1 MTKMQMTLH
10 SGALR
15 AWRNAWKHWNSCGDR
30 LTVFTFSAMAQANQ
44 LTQEYKEF
52 VGLLN
57 ANEVEYIVV
66 GAYAV
71 ARYGYVR
78 ATGDIDIW
86 VKPTPENAQRV
97 VTTLRQF
104 GLSGLGYTVADF
116 STEDTIVQLGV
127 APLRIDLL
135 TSVDGVAFDA
145 CYAQREVKVL
155 DEVPI
160 SFISLQDLRQNK
172 ASTGRLKD
180 QLDLQNLDKR
190 NT

>member
-1 MTKMQMTLH
+1 MQRI
-10 SGALR
+10 GAPK
-15 AWRNAWKHWNSCGDR
+15 AWRSVWKPWNFCGDR
-30 LTVFTFSAMAQANQ
+30 LTVFTFSAMAQANR

-52 VGLLN
+52 VELLN
-57 ANEVEYIVV
+57 ANSVEYMVV

-86 VKPTPENAQRV
+86 VRPIPENARRV
-97 VTTLRQF
+97 VSTLQQF
-104 GLSGLGYTVADF
+104 GLGSLGYTVEDF
-116 STEDTIVQLGV
+116 SELNTIVQLGV

-135 TSVDGVAFDA
+135 TSVDGVDFET
-145 CYAQREVKVL
+145 CYAQREIKEL

-180 QLDLQNLDKR
+180 QLDLQNLDGLDK
-190 NT
+190 

>member
-1 MTKMQMTLH
+1 
-10 SGALR
+10 
-15 AWRNAWKHWNSCGDR
+15 
-30 LTVFTFSAMAQANQ
+30 MAQANQ
-44 LTQEYKEF
+44 LTPEYKEF
-52 VGLLN
+52 VELLN
-57 ANEVEYIVV
+57 ANGVEYIVV

-86 VKPTPENAQRV
+86 VNPTPVNAQRV
-97 VTTLRQF
+97 VTTLQQF
-104 GLSGLGYTVADF
+104 GLGGLGYTVADF
-116 STEDTIVQLGV
+116 NFEDTIVQLGV

-145 CYAQREVKVL
+145 CYAQREIRVL
-155 DEVPI
+155 DEVSI

-180 QLDLQNLDKR
+180 KLDLQNLDAR
-190 NT
+190 NA

>member
-1 MTKMQMTLH
+1 
-10 SGALR
+10 
-15 AWRNAWKHWNSCGDR
+15 
-30 LTVFTFSAMAQANQ
+30 MARANQ

-52 VGLLN
+52 VELLN
-57 ANEVEYIVV
+57 ANEAEYIVV

-86 VKPTPENAQRV
+86 VNATPENAQRV
-97 VTTLRQF
+97 IRTLQQF
-104 GLSGLGYTVADF
+104 GLGGLGYSIADF
-116 STEDTIVQLGV
+116 TTPDTIVQLGV

-135 TSVDGVAFDA
+135 TSVDGVEFTT
-145 CYAQREVKVL
+145 CYAQREIRVL

-160 SFISLQDLRQNK
+160 NFISLADLRRNK

-180 QLDLQNLDKR
+180 QLDLQNLDDVDK
-190 NT
+190 

>member
-1 MTKMQMTLH
+1 
-10 SGALR
+10 
-15 AWRNAWKHWNSCGDR
+15 
-30 LTVFTFSAMAQANQ
+30 MAQANQ
-44 LTQEYKEF
+44 LTPEYKEF
-52 VGLLN
+52 VELLN
-57 ANEVEYIVV
+57 ANGVDYLVV

-86 VKPTPENAQRV
+86 VKPTVENAQQV
-97 VTTLRQF
+97 VTVLQQF
-104 GLSGLGYTVADF
+104 GLGGLGYTEEDF
-116 STEDTIVQLGV
+116 SQPDTIVQLGV

-135 TSVDGVAFDA
+135 TSVDGVDFDQ
-145 CYAQREVKVL
+145 CYIQREIRVL

-160 SFISLQDLRQNK
+160 NFISLTDLRQNK

-190 NT
+190 N